1 MKYLTERQRDV
12 LAYIEQCCR
21 ERGVAPTLKEIAEE
35 FSFSST
41 ASAQKHI
48 ALMVKKGFLRREKHQ
63 KRGLVVVRREPTR
76 QPGPAA
82 IATTSVPMLGTI
94 AAGYPIESI
103 PDEEPVAVPPDLLR
117 SGDHYVLKVTG
128 DSMIDD
134 GILDGDWVV
143 VQRRSEAASGETVV
157 ALVAGEATL
166 KRLYRHDEQRIRLQ
180 PANPTM
186 PPLIVPAAD
195 VTIQGVVVGLLR
207 RY

>member
-12 LAYIEQCCR
+12 LAYIEQCYR
-21 ERGVAPTLKEIAEE
+21 DRGVAPTLKEIAEK

-48 ALMVKKGFLRREKHQ
+48 ALMVKKGYLRREKHQ
-63 KRGLVVVRREPTR
+63 KRGLVVVKRDDQRPA
-76 QPGPAA
+76 PAA
-82 IATTSVPMLGTI
+82 TAEVPMLGTI

-103 PDEEPVAVPPDLLR
+103 ADEEPVAVPPDLLR

-143 VQRRSEAASGETVV
+143 VQRKAEATSGETVV

-195 VTIQGVVVGLLR
+195 VTIQGIVVGLLR

>member
-12 LAYIEQCCR
+12 LGYIEQCYR

-48 ALMVKKGFLRREKHQ
+48 ALLVKKGYLRREKHQ
-63 KRGLVVVRREPTR
+63 KRGLVVVKRDNQVRDR
-76 QPGPAA
+76 GPAPA
-82 IATTSVPMLGTI
+82 IAEVPMLGTI

-103 PDEEPVAVPPDLLR
+103 ADEEPVAVPPDLLR

-143 VQRRSEAASGETVV
+143 VQRKVEAASGETVV